1 MNAALTETG
10 KYCKSKRDLS
20 SAFFYSCAKETL
32 KTGQENVTRFKRAFQ
47 DNENKGKQQPA
58 FPYLKRRKRRFSHVR
73 GRGGGGRGGAWIQI
87 PITIYRAD
95 DVAALSHLFSSSFSL
110 TEKYSLPPQGRSG
123 REARLFQV
131 GAVFLRLGSEMR
143 GGRG

>member
-1 MNAALTETG
+1 MNAVLTVTG

-32 KTGQENVTRFKRAFQ
+32 KTGQENVTCFKRAFQ

-73 GRGGGGRGGAWIQI
+73 GRGGGGRGVLEYKFLLLYTEQ
-87 PITIYRAD
+87 TILLHCLIFSPLLSLSQRNTVYHLRAGQGERPD
-95 DVAALSHLFSSSFSL
+95 
-110 TEKYSLPPQGRSG
+110 YSRWVMCS
-123 REARLFQV
+123 
-131 GAVFLRLGSEMR
+131 
-143 GGRG
+143 